1 MNKQQSGFSV
11 LLFYSYCHKN
21 EDYRNSM
28 EQSLALLKTNG
39 LLEDWYDH
47 RILPG
52 ESITEEAR
60 EKMNEAHI
68 IVFLLSQEFIASDE
82 CMKEWE
88 YAKKLARKNKMLY
101 RIPIILTDCAWK
113 DLIADNNIKALPKDG
128 SPVAGFEDKNTA
140 WQQVYESIKEIIT
153 KIRNAFTPKEQF
165 LQEMQKTDFVSQ
177 EHVKLQDTFVF
188 PTLRNYSS
196 QTKSGRVS
204 RKKITNPEQL
214 LRNNFPLIHGE
225 EMSGKTALAKYLFLH
240 LVKKSKP
247 VLYVDLKEVSRRPL
261 EEILRDFY
269 SRQFDGDYSLWKLQK
284 DKILILDDLSSAPN
298 LIEFVV
304 SAKEF
309 FEKIIITLSSDV
321 FNSFFRDEARL
332 VDFQELKIEPLT
344 HGQQEDLIRKRLE
357 LSNRDEPITDGFI
370 DQVRRHVNS
379 VITSKKIV
387 PRYPFFILSILQL
400 YEGFMPSNLSITSY
414 GHCYYI
420 LIVATLTKAGISSDD
435 KDINACFNFAENLA
449 FEIYQHSSKENSS
462 NALDLDTFIEEY
474 KEKFFIF
481 DSILNRLKDKKYG
494 IVTADGRFRTPYMY
508 YFFLGRFL
516 SKKMAEHK
524 VIIREMCERSYVTSN
539 YLTLL
544 FIIHHTSDKE
554 IIDEILINTMF
565 PLEAIQP
572 AILNPEET
580 KRFGSIRN
588 ALSKNILSEDSVE
601 TERARMNKIRD
612 LGDDQDETEDDT
624 AGTKDNNPSNDC
636 YKILKNNE
644 ILGQVLKN
652 QSGILEKTRI
662 EEIIEIIA
670 DGGLRLINISLN
682 DEEKIA
688 ESARYIHKKH
698 PEHDISMIKDVLG
711 FLSFLWTMINI
722 EKVAS
727 AINHPEIRK
736 AVNEVVRRNLTPAY
750 ELIGYFSHLD
760 SSKELSEEVKNELEA
775 LLKKHRDPFVKGVLS
790 IKTQGY
796 MNTHHSKA
804 TAEQSVC
811 SLLGIKYTH
820 RIRPPA

>member
-1 MNKQQSGFSV
+1 
-11 LLFYSYCHKN
+11 
-21 EDYRNSM
+21 M

-153 KIRNAFTPKEQF
+153 KIRNTFTPKAQF
-165 LQEMQKTDFVSQ
+165 LQEMQKTNFVSQ

-214 LRNNFPLIHGE
+214 LRNNFSLIHGE

-269 SRQFDGDYSLWKLQK
+269 TRQFDGDYSLWKLQK

-298 LIEFVV
+298 LIEFVI
-304 SAKEF
+304 SAKKF
-309 FEKIIITLSSDV
+309 FKKVIITLSSDV
-321 FNSFFRDEARL
+321 FNSFFRDETRL
-332 VDFQELKIEPLT
+332 VDFHELRIEPLT

-357 LSNRDEPITDGFI
+357 LSDRDEPITDGFI

-414 GHCYYI
+414 GHCYYV

-435 KDINACFNFAENLA
+435 RDINACFNFAENLA
-449 FEIYQHSSKENSS
+449 FEIYQHSSEEDTS
-462 NALDLDTFIEEY
+462 NALSLDMFIEEY
-474 KEKFFIF
+474 QEKFFIF

-494 IVTADGRFRTPYMY
+494 IVAADGRFKAPYMY

-524 VIIREMCERSYVTSN
+524 VIITEMSERSYVTSN

-544 FIIHHTSDKE
+544 FIIHHTSDKK
-554 IIDEILINTMF
+554 IIDEILINTMCT
-565 PLEAIQP
+565 LEAIQP
-572 AILNPEET
+572 AVLNPEET

-601 TERARMNKIRD
+601 TERAKMNKAHD
-612 LGDDQDETEDDT
+612 FGDGQDETEDDT
-624 AGTKDNNPSNDC
+624 AWTEDDNPSNDC

-662 EEIIEIIA
+662 EEIIEIIT
-670 DGGLRLINISLN
+670 DGGLRLINLFLK

-688 ESARYIHKKH
+688 ESARYIHKKY
-698 PEHDISMIKDVLG
+698 PEHDISKIKDALG

-722 EKVAS
+722 EKVVR

-736 AVNEVVRRNLTPAY
+736 AVSKVVRRNSTPAY
-750 ELIGYFSHLD
+750 ELIGYFSYLD
-760 SSKELSEEVKNELEA
+760 SSRELTDEIKKDLET
-775 LLKKHRDPFVKGVLS
+775 LLKEHKDPFVKGVLS
-790 IKTQGY
+790 IRTQGY
-796 MNTHHSKA
+796 MNTHHGKA
-804 TAEQSVC
+804 TTEQSIC

-820 RIRPPA
+820 RIKPPA

>member
-1 MNKQQSGFSV
+1 
-11 LLFYSYCHKN
+11 
-21 EDYRNSM
+21 M
-28 EQSLALLKTNG
+28 ERSLAQLKTNG
-39 LLEDWYDH
+39 LLDEWYDH

-52 ESITEEAR
+52 ESITEKTK

-128 SPVAGFEDKNTA
+128 GPVAGFDDENIA
-140 WQQVYESIKEIIT
+140 WQQVYESIKEVIS
-153 KIRNAFTPKEQF
+153 KIRNTFTPKAQF

-177 EHVKLQDTFVF
+177 EYIKLQDTFVF

-196 QTKSGRVS
+196 QTKSGQVS

-214 LRNNFPLIHGE
+214 LKNNFSLVHGE
-225 EMSGKTALAKYLFLH
+225 EMSGKTALAKYLFLY
-240 LVKKSKP
+240 LVEKSKP

-261 EEILRDFY
+261 EEFFLGIY
-269 SRQFDGDYSLWKLQK
+269 SRQFEGDYSLWKLQE

-298 LIEFVV
+298 LIEFII
-304 SAKEF
+304 SAKKF
-309 FEKIIITLSSDV
+309 FKKIIVTLSSDV
-321 FNSFFRDEARL
+321 FNSFFRDETRL
-332 VDFQELKIEPLT
+332 ADFHELKIEPLT
-344 HGQQEDLIRKRLE
+344 HGQEEDLIRKRLE
-357 LSNRDEPITDGFI
+357 VSDRDEPITDGFI
-370 DQVRRHVNS
+370 DQVRRHINS

-420 LIVATLTKAGISSDD
+420 LIVASLTKAGVSGDD

-449 FEIYQHSSKENSS
+449 FEIYQQSFEENTS
-462 NALDLDTFIEEY
+462 NAMNLDTFIAEY

-524 VIIREMCERSYVTSN
+524 VIITEMSEKSYVTSN

-544 FIIHHTSDKE
+544 FIIHHTSDKK
-554 IIDEILINTMF
+554 IIDEILINTMCT
-565 PLEAIQP
+565 LESIQP
-572 AILNPEET
+572 AVLNPEET

-588 ALSKNILSEDSVE
+588 ALSKNILSKDSVK
-601 TERARMNKIRD
+601 TEREKMNKARD
-612 LGDDQDETEDDT
+612 FGDGQDEIEDEMIK
-624 AGTKDNNPSNDC
+624 AENDNPGNNC

-644 ILGQVLKN
+644 ILGQVLRN

-662 EEIIEIIA
+662 EEIVEIIA
-670 DGGLRLINISLN
+670 SGGLRLINIFLK
-682 DEEKIA
+682 DEEEIA
-688 ESARYIHKKH
+688 ESARYIHKKY
-698 PEHDISMIKDVLG
+698 PEHDISKIKDILG
-711 FLSFLWTMINI
+711 FLSFLWTVVHI
-722 EKVAS
+722 EKVVS

-736 AVNEVVRRNLTPAY
+736 AVSEVVRQNPTPAY
-750 ELIGYFSHLD
+750 ELIGYFSHLE
-760 SSKELSEEVKNELEA
+760 SSKELTDEVRKDLET
-775 LLKKHRDPFVKGVLS
+775 LLKKHKDPFVKGVLS
-790 IKTQGY
+790 IRTQGY
-796 MNTHHSKA
+796 MNTHHVKA
-804 TAEQSVC
+804 TTEQSVC

-820 RIRPPA
+820 RIKPPT